1 MRFIEILIGIAFG
14 TGFFAATSSL
24 NLSSRMIVEHWRR
37 IVRRD
42 SDFARHIAVGVAAAA
57 ISIVFFTLLGKGVAQ
72 VILLTGLVTCG
83 AVGLSHNKKKTDRQ
97 KRDFALS
104 LTTPAWLDV
113 LSLCLYAGLPIR
125 SAMSRSLQ
133 SASLLQQ
140 SAWQTFKDS
149 AKFDTSMSAQL
160 MEVASR
166 RDAHSKVANS
176 LLVAIERGT
185 PLANVI
191 SSLSQELRSE
201 HRRRLLEI
209 AARKEVVMM
218 IPVIFGILPSV
229 TAIALFPAF
238 STLSSLH

>member
-1 MRFIEILIGIAFG
+1 MRFIGIFIGIGFG
-14 TGFFAATSSL
+14 VGLFAALTSL
-24 NLSSRMIVEHWRR
+24 NLSLRMIVEHWQR

-42 SDFARHIAVGVAAAA
+42 SDFAHHLAVGVAAAA
-57 ISIVFFTLLGKGVAQ
+57 ISIVFFTLLGKSVAH
-72 VILLTGLVTCG
+72 VILLTGLVTFG
-83 AVGLSHNKKKTDRQ
+83 AIGLSHNKMNTDRQ
-97 KRDFALS
+97 KSDFALS

-125 SAMSRSLQ
+125 LAMSRSLQ
-133 SASLLQQ
+133 SASSLQQ
-140 SAWQTFKDS
+140 SAWQTFQDS
-149 AKFDTSMSAQL
+149 AKFETSMSSQL
-160 MEVASR
+160 LEVASR

-229 TAIALFPAF
+229 TAIALYPAF